1 MKNQGTITAARL
13 GESAH
18 ASGTKVR
25 NQGRDGCER
34 RRIEVARDTLEGG
47 ALAHQRL
54 LLTLSAGRRDGAP
67 PDAAVPFRLVEKL
80 AVRGRLPA
88 VDLAAE
94 RRFRQRGRRG
104 ESRNHDGCERVRP
117 VREPGS
123 GSSPPGKN

>member
-1 MKNQGTITAARL
+1 M
-13 GESAH
+13 
-18 ASGTKVR
+18 R
-25 NQGRDGCER
+25 NQRRDGCER

-88 VDLAAE
+88 ADLAGEASDDSGSEAAE
-94 RRFRQRGRRG
+94 RNPGTTMAANACVLCASPDQT
-104 ESRNHDGCERVRP
+104 RP
-117 VREPGS
+117 HQ
-123 GSSPPGKN
+123 GKT